1 VSRRTNRLAS
11 EEACEVSNR
20 AIFNSNHVRRLL
32 GLQSL
37 TTFCHPTLVLV
48 IGHCSASSRNTHSDN
63 RASTTH
69 RFCFPRTNFLLSNF
83 FAIQSTIHKITIYS
97 LSFPIK
103 RFLLCLTIDAKTRR
117 QFSSK
122 LCPRK
127 EKYFKNSF
135 ALIQLSSTPS

>member
-1 VSRRTNRLAS
+1 MSRRTNRLGS

-69 RFCFPRTNFLLSNF
+69 RFWFPRTNFLVSNF

-103 RFLLCLTIDAKTRR
+103 RFLLCLTIDAKHVANFLVNFVRG
-117 QFSSK
+117 
-122 LCPRK
+122 RK
-127 EKYFKNSF
+127 NILK
-135 ALIQLSSTPS
+135 ILSP